1 MIGVFE
7 MTAKMEL
14 LKHYICDTI
23 YNLEIDGDEVSDN
36 MALNV
41 LEEIRQIIQND
52 EYSDFDKVEKIVCLF
67 EEYDIDAGAC
77 HDFG

>member
-1 MIGVFE
+1 
-7 MTAKMEL
+7 MTVKMEL
-14 LKHYICDTI
+14 FKHYICDAI
-23 YNLEIDGDEVSDN
+23 CNLEIDVDEFPDS

-41 LEEIRQIIQND
+41 LEEIKKVIQNE